1 MKIIV
6 TNPKRSSSLQYLCL
20 KSEIPKHSSRV
31 FSISENDDMKQDVAI
46 FNIGGNFYAIF
57 NICAHQGGPLSEG
70 IFEGNVV
77 TCPWHG
83 WKYDVRNGRSP
94 HSGGDSVKSYKIRV
108 IGNKLYVD
116 LTPSI

>member
-1 MKIIV
+1 
-6 TNPKRSSSLQYLCL
+6 
-20 KSEIPKHSSRV
+20 
-31 FSISENDDMKQDVAI
+31 MKQDVAI

-70 IFEGNVV
+70 IFEGNVA